1 MFGAQSGR
9 GPEAEGSHTVEETT
23 KFLLPE
29 SGIPEH
35 WYNIAADLPKA
46 PPAVLNPGTHEP
58 IGPTDLAP
66 LFPMEL
72 IKQEVSTDRFTPI
85 PEEVREVYKLWRP
98 TPLIRARR
106 LEKALDTPA
115 HIYFKY
121 EGASPV
127 GSHKPNTAVAQAY
140 YNKQEGVTRL
150 TTETGAGQ
158 WGTALAMACNFFG
171 MELKI
176 YMVKV
181 SYEQKPYRRSMMRLY
196 GANVVAS
203 PSAETT
209 AGRTIRE
216 AMPDNPGSLGI
227 AISEAVEDAAGR
239 EDTKYSLGSVLN
251 HVLMHQTVIGQEALR
266 QMEMAG
272 EYPDVVIGCAGGGSN
287 LAGIAFPF
295 MRDKLA
301 GNKKTRFIAVEPEA
315 CPSLTKGEYRYD
327 FGDTAGM
334 TPLVKMYTLGH
345 TFVPEGIHAGG
356 LRYHGMAN
364 LICELYDQG
373 LMEARAY
380 HQNPVFD
387 AAVQFTRAEAIVPA
401 PESSH
406 AIKAAIDEAL
416 AAKQAGD
423 KRVIL
428 FNLSGHGYFDMTAY
442 DNYLSG
448 ELRDFAYP
456 AEKVRDAMTQVPVI
470 A

>member
-1 MFGAQSGR
+1 MNNDI
-9 GPEAEGSHTVEETT
+9 T
-23 KFLLPE
+23 KYNLPDTD
-29 SGIPEH
+29 IPTQ

-46 PPAVLNPGTHEP
+46 PPPPLHPGTHQP
-58 IGPTDLAP
+58 IGPADLAP

-72 IKQEVSTDRFTPI
+72 IKQEVSSERYIDI
-85 PEEVREVYKLWRP
+85 PDEVREVYKLWRP

-106 LEKALDTPA
+106 LEKALGTPA

-181 SYEQKPYRRSMMRLY
+181 SYGQKPYRRSMMQLY
-196 GANVVAS
+196 GAEVIAS
-203 PSAETT
+203 PSDTTNAGRAILAET
-209 AGRTIRE
+209 
-216 AMPDNPGSLGI
+216 PDNPGSLGI
-227 AISEAVEDAAGR
+227 AISEAVEVAAGR
-239 EDTKYSLGSVLN
+239 DDTKYSLGSVLN

-266 QMEMAG
+266 QMEDAG

-287 LAGIAFPF
+287 FAGLAFPF
-295 MRDKLA
+295 MRDRLVS
-301 GNKKTRFIAVEPEA
+301 GKKTRFIAAEPEA
-315 CPSLTKGEYRYD
+315 CPSLTRGEYRYD

-345 TFVPEGIHAGG
+345 TFIPEGIHAGG

-373 LMEARAY
+373 YMEARAF
-380 HQNPVFD
+380 HQNSVFE
-387 AAVQFTRAEAIVPA
+387 AALQFTRTEAIVPA

-406 AIKAAIDEAL
+406 AIRAAIDEAL
-416 AAKQAGD
+416 ACKQSGD
-423 KRVIL
+423 KKVIL

-448 ELRDFAYP
+448 KLQDFAYP
-456 AEKVRDAMTQVPVI
+456 ETKVREAMSHVPVI